1 LYATASSEPVMSA
14 AHAELAQVFQEH
26 HARVFK
32 AAYRITGN
40 ASDAEDVLQSVFLRL
55 VRREA
60 DAESVDHLDSYLY
73 RAAINAALDLLRSRK
88 QRPSVV
94 LDDSASVVN
103 DSAGS
108 LEIQTW
114 LRQALTRLSPRPAEM
129 FVLRYVEGYDNREIA
144 DMLHTSQAVVAVT
157 LHRTRGQLQ
166 KDYLAFQRGN
176 HV

>member
-1 LYATASSEPVMSA
+1 MPA

-40 ASDAEDVLQSVFLRL
+40 TPDAEDVLQSVFLRL
-55 VRREA
+55 VRRELDSEA
-60 DAESVDHLDSYLY
+60 VDNLDSYLY

-88 QRPSVV
+88 LRPSIV
-94 LDDSASVVN
+94 LDDSAPAP
-103 DSAGS
+103 DSS
-108 LEIQTW
+108 SSFEISNW

-144 DMLHTSQAVVAVT
+144 QMMHTSQAVVAVT

-176 HV
+176 HA

>member
-1 LYATASSEPVMSA
+1 MYATVRSEPVMSA

-94 LDDSASVVN
+94 LEDSASVN

-129 FVLRYVEGYDNREIA
+129 FVLRYIEGYDNREIA
-144 DMLHTSQAVVAVT
+144 EMLHTSQAVVAVT

-176 HV
+176 HA